1 MSAVRVFFIGGY
13 LAYRALFNWI
23 HPGMYIPTML
33 AGPVFQVL
41 FFAYVGRFVGLQDD
55 AFFVVGNAIVISA
68 MAGVFGMAMAI
79 GGERWTQ
86 TLSALLATP
95 ANRVGLVLGRAL
107 PFIAN
112 GIFVSAFGFFCGWL
126 LLDFDPPASSLP
138 VLALIIAVSATSC
151 TALGLC
157 VGSVGLR
164 ARDVFFLA
172 NLVDFLLILLTGANV
187 PLEAMPDW
195 MQDIARVLPMTHG
208 IEAGREVAA
217 GAAFADVDH
226 LIGTELVIAVVYGAF
241 GYSLF
246 RFFEFEGRRRAS
258 LETI

>member
-41 FFAYVGRFVGLQDD
+41 FFAYVGRFVALQAD
-55 AFFVVGNAIVISA
+55 AFFVVGNAIVISGL
-68 MAGVFGMAMAI
+68 AGIFGTAMAI

-95 ANRVGLVLGRAL
+95 ANRAALFLGRAL

-112 GIFVSAFGFFCGWL
+112 GIFVSAFGFVCGWL
-126 LLDFDPPASSLP
+126 LLDFDPPLSSLP
-138 VLALIIAVSATSC
+138 VLALVVAASATSC

-157 VGSVGLR
+157 VGATGLR

-172 NLVDFLLILLTGANV
+172 NLVYFLLILFTGANV
-187 PLEAMPDW
+187 PLDVMPGWMEAV
-195 MQDIARVLPMTHG
+195 ARGLPMTHG
-208 IEAGREVAA
+208 IAAGREVAA
-217 GAAFADVDH
+217 GATLVDVDQ
-226 LIGTELVIAVVYGAF
+226 LLLTELAIAALYGAL
-241 GYSLF
+241 GYWLF
-246 RFFEFEGRRRAS
+246 RLFEFEGRRRAS
-258 LETI
+258 FEAI

>member
-33 AGPVFQVL
+33 AGPIFQVL
-41 FFAYVGRFVGLQDD
+41 FFAYVGRFIDLQDD

-68 MAGVFGMAMAI
+68 MAGIFGMAMGI

-86 TLSALLATP
+86 TLAPLLATP
-95 ANRVGLVLGRAL
+95 ANRVALILGRAL

-112 GIFVSAFGFFCGWL
+112 GIFVSAFGFVCGWL
-126 LLDFDPPASSLP
+126 LLDFDPPLSSIPL
-138 VLALIIAVSATSC
+138 LAVIVAASATSC

-157 VGSVGLR
+157 VGATGLR

-172 NLVDFLLILLTGANV
+172 NLVDFLLILFTGANV
-187 PLEAMPDW
+187 PLDGMPDW
-195 MQDIARVLPMTHG
+195 MEAVARALPMTHG
-208 IEAGREVAA
+208 IEAGREVVA
-217 GAAFADVDH
+217 GASFAEVDH
-226 LIGTELVIAVVYGAF
+226 LLATELVIATIYGTL
-241 GYSLF
+241 GYCLF
-246 RFFEFEGRRRAS
+246 RFFEAEGRRRAS

>member
-33 AGPVFQVL
+33 AGPLFQVL
-41 FFAYVGRFVGLQDD
+41 FFAYVGRFANLEDD
-55 AFFVVGNAIVISA
+55 AFFVVGNAIVISS
-68 MAGVFGMAMAI
+68 MAGIFGMAMAI

-95 ANRVGLVLGRAL
+95 ANRGALVLGRAL

-112 GIFVSAFGFFCGWL
+112 GIFVSAFGFVCGWL
-126 LLDFDPPASSLP
+126 FLDFDPPASSIP
-138 VLALIIAVSATSC
+138 VLALIVVVSASSC

-157 VGSVGLR
+157 VGAMGLR

-172 NLVDFLLILLTGANV
+172 NLVVFLLVLLTGANV
-187 PLEAMPDW
+187 PLDVMPSW
-195 MQDIARVLPMTHG
+195 MQQVAQALPMTHG
-208 IEAGREVAA
+208 IEAGREVAG
-217 GAAFADVDH
+217 GATLAEVDH
-226 LIGTELVIAVVYGAF
+226 LVWTELAIGAVYAAVGYG
-241 GYSLF
+241 LF
-246 RFFEFEGRRRAS
+246 RIFELEGRRRAS
-258 LETI
+258 LETM